1 MERRGEKTLIRGN
14 NISLWTAEHRAA
26 MWNQRA
32 SAAERSSKEG
42 VCVLVMVCVWFYF
55 VSHGI
60 RHTLFLC
67 CSSELVSPHQPGR
80 SICSAH
86 PTFFTAHKDG
96 RRVSS
101 IFHSLS
107 LAASSW
113 KYLWKYL
120 LLLYLTF
127 LGNPGNV
134 HCAYVCVGMC
144 VYVCTC
150 VCLPDRDACLCHREW
165 GNKNTEY

>member
-1 MERRGEKTLIRGN
+1 
-14 NISLWTAEHRAA
+14 
-26 MWNQRA
+26 
-32 SAAERSSKEG
+32 
-42 VCVLVMVCVWFYF
+42 MVCVCGFSLYRMEF
-55 VSHGI
+55 AKLCYYVFHG
-60 RHTLFLC
+60 LAPVYLSLC
-67 CSSELVSPHQPGR
+67 RP
-80 SICSAH
+80 
-86 PTFFTAHKDG
+86 DG

-101 IFHSLS
+101 IVHSLS